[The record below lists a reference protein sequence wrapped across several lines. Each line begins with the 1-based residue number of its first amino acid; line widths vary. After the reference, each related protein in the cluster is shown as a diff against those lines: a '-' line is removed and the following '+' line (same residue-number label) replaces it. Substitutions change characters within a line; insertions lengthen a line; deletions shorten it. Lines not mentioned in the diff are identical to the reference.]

1 MANCLVAAMD
11 YVALGWRVFP
21 LAAGS
26 KQPLPG
32 TSGFKDASNDYVT
45 VAHWFVDRDHNI
57 AVATGKGSGIVVLDV
72 DQKHDGYESLGKLVD
87 EVGESVMAT
96 RIHRTAGGGAHLIYR
111 YPTGLEIGR
120 KINAF
125 KRLNMPGLDV
135 LGDDGYA
142 VLPPSTIRG
151 GGPPKMDH
159 YGAERVYTVLDDDP
173 VVDAPA
179 KFYELLSKAQETSRI
194 SGPAGR
200 GDSIVAP
207 ARHGTAGI
215 VNWLASVP
223 PGDQDNA
230 CSWVAR
236 ALRDEGLR
244 AEEAADL
251 LWSAMSQ
258 MQTSGRPWT
267 ESDVRRHIRS
277 AYQR

>member
-1 MANCLVAAMD
+1 MVNCLVAAMD
-11 YVALGWRVFP
+11 YVALGWHVFP

-32 TSGFKDASNDYVT
+32 TSGFKDATNDYVT
-45 VAHWFVDRDHNI
+45 VAHWFVDHDHNV
-57 AVATGKGSGIVVLDV
+57 AVATGRNSGIVVLDV
-72 DQKHDGYESLGKLVD
+72 DQKHDGYESLAKLVD
-87 EVGESVMAT
+87 EVGDDLLHT
-96 RIHRTAGGGAHLIYR
+96 RIHGTAGGGSHLIFR
-111 YPTGLEIGR
+111 YPLGLNIGR

-142 VLPPSTIRG
+142 VLPPSTIRPD
-151 GGPPKMDH
+151 GPTKMDAH
-159 YGAERVYTVLDDDP
+159 GGERVYTLTADDP

-179 KFYELLSKAQETSRI
+179 KFYALLASAQGPRI

-200 GDSIVAP
+200 GDAIVAP

-230 CSWVAR
+230 CSWVSR

>member
-1 MANCLVAAMD
+1 MD
-11 YVALGWRVFP
+11 YVSMGWHVFP

-26 KQPLPG
+26 KQPLPK
-32 TSGFKDASNDYVT
+32 TNGFKDATNDYTT
-45 VAHWFVDRDHNI
+45 VARWFTNRDHNI
-57 AVATGKGSGIVVLDV
+57 AVATGERSGLVILDV

-87 EVGESVMAT
+87 EIGEGVMCT
-96 RIHRTAGGGAHLIYR
+96 RIHRTAGGGCHIIYR
-111 YPTGLEIGR
+111 YPQGLSIGR

-135 LGDDGYA
+135 LGNDGYA
-142 VLPPSTIRG
+142 VLPPSAVTDDNGR
-151 GGPPKMDH
+151 
-159 YGAERVYTVLDDDP
+159 ERVYTVLDDDP
-173 VVDAPA
+173 VIDAPA
-179 KFYELLSKAQETSRI
+179 KFYELLARASGPSI
-194 SGPAGR
+194 SGPQGR
-200 GDSIVAP
+200 GDSIAAP

-244 AEEAADL
+244 PEEAADL
-251 LWSAMSQ
+251 LWSAMTQ
-258 MQTSGRPWT
+258 MQTSGRPWA

>member
-1 MANCLVAAMD
+1 MD
-11 YVALGWRVFP
+11 YVSMGWRVFP
-21 LAAGS
+21 ISAGT
-26 KQPLPG
+26 KTPLPG
-32 TSGFKDASNDYVT
+32 SRGFKDASNDYVT
-45 VAHWFVDRDHNI
+45 VAQWFVDTDHNI
-57 AVATGKGSGIVVLDV
+57 AVATGKDSGIVVLDV

-87 EVGESVMAT
+87 EVGEDIMAT

-111 YPTGLEIGR
+111 YPVGLEIGR

-142 VLPPSTIRG
+142 ILPPSTIRPD
-151 GGPPKMDH
+151 GPVKMDDRELPRA
-159 YGAERVYTVLDDDP
+159 YRVLDDDP
-173 VVDAPA
+173 VVPAPS
-179 KFYELLSKAQETSRI
+179 KFYALLASCQGPRI
-194 SGPAGR
+194 SGPQGR
-200 GDSIVAP
+200 GDAIVAP

-223 PGDQDNA
+223 PGDQDNSIA
-230 CSWVAR
+230 WVAR

-244 AEEAADL
+244 PEETADL

-267 ESDVRRHIRS
+267 DTDVRRHVRS